1 VLSGAGG
8 PCRNVIRR
16 YGEDKCLKTPME
28 KAFGGPDPSHNN
40 GTMLRKIRD
49 FEEKNPP
56 ISPLDSRYLPG
67 GA

>member
-1 VLSGAGG
+1 MPENADGKGF
-8 PCRNVIRR
+8 R
-16 YGEDKCLKTPME
+16 
-28 KAFGGPDPSHNN
+28 GPDPSHNN